1 MEKGGQ
7 EVRPVK
13 PAAGT
18 EIRHELGAEML
29 AYAGEALEYVA
40 IGGTSIT
47 WDVNAVDLNGTAQHE
62 VELVR
67 LPANDPSIAFVEL
80 GLLVRTSTTSGSTLY
95 VRHGDDASIA
105 GGASV
110 SGTNGRDGHAGP
122 IRARVGGTNGRS
134 IVWNNGSH
142 SSPTQSW
149 LYVFGYWRRVG
160 A

>member
-1 MEKGGQ
+1 M
-7 EVRPVK
+7 RPVK
-13 PAAGT
+13 PAAAT
-18 EIRHELGAEML
+18 EIRHELGGEML
-29 AYAGEALEYVA
+29 AYAGEALEYV
-40 IGGTSIT
+40 SISGASVA
-47 WDVNAVDLNGTAQHE
+47 WDVNALDLNGTAQHE

-80 GLLVRTSTTSGSTLY
+80 GILVRTTTTAGSTLY
-95 VRHGDDASIA
+95 VRHGDNGDLA

-110 SGTNGRDGHAGP
+110 SGTSGRGGAAGP

-134 IVWNNGSH
+134 ILWNNGSH